1 MKYTSNACTLILF
14 ALVLFGFAG
23 VGSANELNKSA
34 TTSELKVALLDT
46 GPIGDHGWTYEGH
59 VSAAKMATKLSYVN
73 LSERENAAGPNA
85 SQIMREYADNGYKL
99 IFCHGGEFEDALN
112 EVAPD
117 YPDVI
122 FLIEGNDGKLAANV
136 GTYFVQTYETQYLM
150 GAVAGNMTKT
160 DKIAF
165 VNTLPETEMVID
177 IDAFARGVA
186 STNPKAKVY
195 VGWIGSWYDPE
206 KEKQIALSLINKGC
220 DVITHTSDSDVVGET
235 AEETGTYFLSY
246 GSNMARFFPHVF
258 LMGVVYNFEP
268 AMMDIVE
275 SVHNGTWYSL
285 SKQIRYYGLAEGGAQ
300 MAPFSDLVPDNVKAL
315 VREKQEEIVK
325 GELAV
330 FPGMSDEEL
339 WKTYYFEPNVVG
351 ELPKS

>member
-1 MKYTSNACTLILF
+1 
-14 ALVLFGFAG
+14 
-23 VGSANELNKSA
+23 
-34 TTSELKVALLDT
+34 
-46 GPIGDHGWTYEGH
+46 
-59 VSAAKMATKLSYVN
+59 
-73 LSERENAAGPNA
+73 
-85 SQIMREYADNGYKL
+85 
-99 IFCHGGEFEDALN
+99 
-112 EVAPD
+112 
-117 YPDVI
+117 
-122 FLIEGNDGKLAANV
+122 
-136 GTYFVQTYETQYLM
+136 
-150 GAVAGNMTKT
+150 
-160 DKIAF
+160 
-165 VNTLPETEMVID
+165 MVID

-220 DVITHTSDSDVVGET
+220 DVITHTSDSDVVGEA

-258 LMGVVYNFEP
+258 LTGVVYNFEP